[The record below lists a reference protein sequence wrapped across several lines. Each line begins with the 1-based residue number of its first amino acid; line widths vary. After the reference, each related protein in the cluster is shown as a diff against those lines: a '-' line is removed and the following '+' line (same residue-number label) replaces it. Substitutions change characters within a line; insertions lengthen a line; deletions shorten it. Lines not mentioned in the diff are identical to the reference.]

1 LGDFNLE
8 IVMCLYLKA
17 NVRSA
22 MAERILTELAKQ
34 MHPEIEQ
41 YKAAW
46 TYLVEASKIL
56 NFIANVGLV
65 FSKK

>member
-1 LGDFNLE
+1 
-8 IVMCLYLKA
+8 
-17 NVRSA
+17 